1 MTASIRNESFLGL
14 VAGLLV
20 LFIFSGTLV
29 VSRIGAIS
37 SLTIYDVAALR
48 FGVAALCVLPFIY
61 KVSWINLT
69 WYRAFVLAI
78 IGGAIF
84 ALFLLGGFIFAP
96 VADGGII
103 VNGTMPIFAAIFTWF
118 IFGEGIG
125 HWRIAG
131 ISLIVLGVAA
141 TGWDA
146 LEFGAQGQ
154 WKGHL
159 LFLGAAAFNSAFLTA
174 VRGWKIGALQS
185 LVAVMGLN
193 SLIYLPIWWLFLPS
207 NITGAPLEEILL
219 QGIYQGIVA
228 AFVAGFMIAYAART
242 IGSTRQAAIMSG
254 APSLALLLAI
264 PLLGE
269 IPSLLSILGVVIVT
283 LGILVTLGPNL
294 LKNSISDVSKSNK
307 KY

>member
-1 MTASIRNESFLGL
+1 MTASIRNESCLGL

-131 ISLIVLGVAA
+131 ISLIVERDLR
-141 TGWDA
+141 
-146 LEFGAQGQ
+146 
-154 WKGHL
+154 K
-159 LFLGAAAFNSAFLTA
+159 
-174 VRGWKIGALQS
+174 S
-185 LVAVMGLN
+185 LM
-193 SLIYLPIWWLFLPS
+193 
-207 NITGAPLEEILL
+207 
-219 QGIYQGIVA
+219 
-228 AFVAGFMIAYAART
+228 
-242 IGSTRQAAIMSG
+242 
-254 APSLALLLAI
+254 
-264 PLLGE
+264 
-269 IPSLLSILGVVIVT
+269 
-283 LGILVTLGPNL
+283 
-294 LKNSISDVSKSNK
+294 
-307 KY
+307 

>member
-1 MTASIRNESFLGL
+1 M
-14 VAGLLV
+14 
-20 LFIFSGTLV
+20 
-29 VSRIGAIS
+29 
-37 SLTIYDVAALR
+37 
-48 FGVAALCVLPFIY
+48 
-61 KVSWINLT
+61 
-69 WYRAFVLAI
+69 AI

-131 ISLIVLGVAA
+131 ISLIVVGVAA

-146 LEFGAQGQ
+146 LEFGAPGQ

-207 NITGAPLEEILL
+207 NIITRNLSGNSGRLR
-219 QGIYQGIVA
+219 G
-228 AFVAGFMIAYAART
+228 GFYDSLRRPNNRID
-242 IGSTRQAAIMSG
+242 
-254 APSLALLLAI
+254 APSSNYVWSSFLSASFSNSLARRN
-264 PLLGE
+264 
-269 IPSLLSILGVVIVT
+269 T
-283 LGILVTLGPNL
+283 
-294 LKNSISDVSKSNK
+294 
-307 KY
+307 